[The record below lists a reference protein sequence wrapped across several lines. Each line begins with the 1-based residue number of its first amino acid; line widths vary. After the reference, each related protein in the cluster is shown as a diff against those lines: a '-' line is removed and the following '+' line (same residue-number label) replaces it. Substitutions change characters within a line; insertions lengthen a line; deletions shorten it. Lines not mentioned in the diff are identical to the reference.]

1 MHNTLM
7 FDLGLT
13 EILILLLIVIVLF
26 FPHKTRDIVRNIGI
40 AIGAVKEGKKEVEA
54 QLKKGE

>member
-1 MHNTLM
+1 M

-54 QLKKGE
+54 QLKSDGSNKG

>member
-1 MHNTLM
+1 M

-13 EILILLLIVIVLF
+13 EILILLIIIIILF

>member
-1 MHNTLM
+1 M

-13 EILILLLIVIVLF
+13 EIIILLLIIIVLF

-54 QLKKGE
+54 QLKSDGSK